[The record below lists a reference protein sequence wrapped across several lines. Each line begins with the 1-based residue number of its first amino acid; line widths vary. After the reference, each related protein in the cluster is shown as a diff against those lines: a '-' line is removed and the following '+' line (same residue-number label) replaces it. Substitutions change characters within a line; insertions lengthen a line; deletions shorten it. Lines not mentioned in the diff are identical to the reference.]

1 MPTNSVSPVRLR
13 LPQITEND
21 PSWMSRGIMQLGQ
34 GLVQAVRN
42 PRTHQLAEPEEQI
55 ALEELAA
62 LSMFARFVDAAEV
75 QMFSSGAE
83 H

>member
-1 MPTNSVSPVRLR
+1 
-13 LPQITEND
+13 
-21 PSWMSRGIMQLGQ
+21 
-34 GLVQAVRN
+34 VQAVRN

-75 QMFSSGAE
+75 QRFSSGPE